1 MAETNNNQSNKLIY
15 GTSGNDSIYDY
26 GDNYYN
32 VSEYAKINAGKG
44 NDLISLQSASNLIQY
59 TSGDGNDKIFG
70 FRDDSTLSID
80 GGAYSTKKSGDD
92 IIVTVGKGKITLE
105 GAANLSK
112 VNIKGTKATLTVTDK
127 TKSPVT
133 VGSYVENVNASKRT
147 TAVNITGNDLANK
160 ITGGAGNDSL
170 FGQNGNDSLVGGDG
184 KDILSGGAGNDSLWG
199 NAGADIFYYAK
210 GDGKDIIFGFENSDT
225 LTLDGLDFT
234 STYNK
239 TAGTVTLKVDGGS
252 ITLKNFTATT
262 FHINSDIYK
271 ISGTKLVKK

>member
-59 TSGDGNDKIFG
+59 TSGDGKDI
-70 FRDDSTLSID
+70 LS
-80 GGAYSTKKSGDD
+80 
-92 IIVTVGKGKITLE
+92 
-105 GAANLSK
+105 
-112 VNIKGTKATLTVTDK
+112 
-127 TKSPVT
+127 
-133 VGSYVENVNASKRT
+133 
-147 TAVNITGNDLANK
+147 
-160 ITGGAGNDSL
+160 GGAGNDSL

-184 KDILSGGAGNDSLWG
+184 KDILSGGAGNDSLFGQNGNDSLVGGDGRDILSGGAGNDSLWG
-199 NAGADIFYYAK
+199 DAGADIFYYAK